1 MAEGDALARA
11 GNDNERLTLTNSLVL
26 DNGEVVPGGVPF
38 DPDPLNPIRGF
49 ATDFNI
55 VNASAEL
62 VWRAA
67 PTLPL
72 TLFADVAHNTG
83 ADTENTALWAG
94 VGLGLARLTGL

>member
-49 ATDFNI
+49 ATDFT
-55 VNASAEL
+55 S
-62 VWRAA
+62 
-67 PTLPL
+67 
-72 TLFADVAHNTG
+72 
-83 ADTENTALWAG
+83 
-94 VGLGLARLTGL
+94 